1 MLVDVG
7 VENIIL
13 YSTKTKI
20 TWRDSEV
27 GGETLGCALLHSV
40 VPKIVVYIGERTT

>member
-1 MLVDVG
+1 MVDVG

-27 GGETLGCALLHSV
+27 GGEILGCALLDSGSAKNCGLHW
-40 VPKIVVYIGERTT
+40 

>member
-1 MLVDVG
+1 MSVDVG

-27 GGETLGCALLHSV
+27 GGETLGCALLHNGSA
-40 VPKIVVYIGERTT
+40 KNCGLHW